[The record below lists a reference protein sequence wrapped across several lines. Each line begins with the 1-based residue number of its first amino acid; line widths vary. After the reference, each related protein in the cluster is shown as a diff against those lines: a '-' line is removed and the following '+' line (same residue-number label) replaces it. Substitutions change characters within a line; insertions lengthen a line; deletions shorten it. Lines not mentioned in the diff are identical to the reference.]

1 MARELRQAHEVTGI
15 VAGIPSRDAPRLPLP
30 GASIERDLGKR
41 GGIVAQV
48 DPRTALS
55 MDAPMTTSRKAEH
68 LRINLEEDVA
78 AKGVTSGL
86 EHYRLVPRALP
97 EIDLEQVDTS
107 TVILGHR
114 LSAPLLISCMTGGV
128 PEAER
133 INLTLAEAAQELGIA
148 VGLGSGRVLLEH
160 PEALPSFNVRPH
172 APNVLLLANLGAV
185 QLNRG
190 VGVDQCRY
198 LVELIQADA
207 LVLHLNALQEALQPE
222 GDTCFAGLI
231 DKIARLCSQLEV
243 PVIAKEVGWGIAPDV
258 VRQLV
263 DAGVAAIDVA
273 GAGGT
278 SWSEVERHRM
288 SDPIQRQV
296 AAEFAGWGLPTAEA
310 VRAARRIA
318 PDATIFASGGIRTG
332 MDVAKAIALGANLSG
347 LASPFLKA
355 ANQGVEQAVNL
366 GKQMRAVIRTAMFCI
381 GAPTID
387 ALMCT
392 PRLIPAAGTSDSLST
407 GYNPGT
413 TSGANIYNDRLQFT
427 TDGDDPFLDITDDV
441 GAVVKRS
448 GIRDGF
454 VQIFSSHTTAAIRIN
469 ERETLLLAD
478 FRRLLDRIA
487 PRDGHYEHDD
497 LDRRVGI
504 GPDEPRN
511 GHAHCQ
517 HLMLSSSESV
527 PLING
532 KLHLGSWQRIFLIEL
547 DSSRLR
553 DVFLQVVGH

>member
-1 MARELRQAHEVTGI
+1 M
-15 VAGIPSRDAPRLPLP
+15 
-30 GASIERDLGKR
+30 
-41 GGIVAQV
+41 AQV
-48 DPRTALS
+48 DPRTAS
-55 MDAPMTTSRKAEH
+55 STDAPMTTSRKAEH

-86 EHYRLVPRALP
+86 EHYRFVPRALP

-107 TVILGHR
+107 TVVLGHR
-114 LSAPLLISCMTGGV
+114 LNAPLLISCMTGGV

-172 APNVLLLANLGAV
+172 APDVLLLANLGAV

-198 LVELIQADA
+198 LVDLIRADA

-231 DKIARLCSQLEV
+231 DKIAELCSQLEV

-263 DAGVAAIDVA
+263 DAGVAAVDVA

-288 SDPIQRQV
+288 TDPIQRQV

-310 VRAARRIA
+310 VRGARRAA
-318 PDATIFASGGIRTG
+318 PGAIIFASGGIRTG
-332 MDVAKAIALGANLSG
+332 MDVAKAIALGANLGG

-355 ANQGVEQAVNL
+355 ANEGVEQAVDL
-366 GKQMRAVIRTAMFCI
+366 GKQMTSVIRTVMFCI
-381 GAPTID
+381 GAPTVD
-387 ALMCT
+387 ALRTT
-392 PRLIPAAGTSDSLST
+392 PRLVRADGSVGSGDNAGTT
-407 GYNPGT
+407 A
-413 TSGANIYNDRLQFT
+413 GANIYNDRLQFRT
-427 TDGDDPFLDITDDV
+427 NGDDPFLDITDDV
-441 GAVVKRS
+441 AAVVGRS

-469 ERETLLLAD
+469 ERETLLLTD

-497 LDRRVGI
+497 LDRRDGI

-527 PLING
+527 PLIDG
-532 KLHLGSWQRIFLIEL
+532 RLHLGSWQRIFLIEL

>member
-1 MARELRQAHEVTGI
+1 MAQADPPTTN
-15 VAGIPSRDAPRLPLP
+15 STDAP
-30 GASIERDLGKR
+30 I
-41 GGIVAQV
+41 
-48 DPRTALS
+48 
-55 MDAPMTTSRKAEH
+55 TTSRKAEH
-68 LRINLEEDVA
+68 LRINLEENVT
-78 AKGVTSGL
+78 AKGITSGL
-86 EHYRLVPRALP
+86 EKYRFLPRALP

-107 TVILGHR
+107 AIVLGHQ
-114 LSAPLLISCMTGGV
+114 LQAPLLISCMTGGV

-133 INLTLAEAAQELGIA
+133 INMTLAEAAQELGIA

-172 APNVLLLANLGAV
+172 APDVLLLANLGAV

-190 VGVDQCRY
+190 VGVDQCRH
-198 LVELIQADA
+198 LVDLIQADA

-222 GDTCFAGLI
+222 GDTCFAGLVE
-231 DKIARLCSQLEV
+231 KIAQLCSKLEV

-288 SDPIQRQV
+288 TDPLQREV
-296 AAEFAGWGLPTAEA
+296 AAEFADWGLPTADA
-310 VRAARRIA
+310 VRAARQVA

-332 MDVAKAIALGANLSG
+332 MDVAKAIALGANLGG

-355 ANQGVEQAVNL
+355 ANQGLEQAVDL
-366 GKQMRAVIRTAMFCI
+366 GKQMTAVIRTVMFCI

-387 ALMCT
+387 ALRTT
-392 PRLIPAAGTSDSLST
+392 PRLLPANGSLSAS
-407 GYNPGT
+407 YEDGT
-413 TSGANIYNDRLQFT
+413 TAGANIYNDRLQFK
-427 TDGDDPFLDITDDV
+427 TDGNEPFLDITDDV
-441 GAVVKRS
+441 SAVVERS

-454 VQIFSSHTTAAIRIN
+454 VQIFSSHTTAAVRIN
-469 ERETLLLAD
+469 ERESLLLTD

-487 PRDGHYEHDD
+487 PRNGHYEHDD
-497 LDRRVGI
+497 LDRRIGI

-527 PLING
+527 PLIDG
-532 KLHLGSWQRIFLIEL
+532 KLHLGHWQRVFLIEL